1 MKMLCSIPLLLG
13 ALLLSGCAG
22 SQRILTGTV
31 AGGMGALAGRS
42 LGKGKPIATALGA
55 GAGVL
60 AGEALQYAIDNR
72 THDAFSAGFDKG
84 RSDTAK
90 NQYWIMVNH
99 QKSAIG
105 DGTGQSFSVH
115 EINLPERFEDGS
127 WRTPSKRQFR
137 FDE

>member
-1 MKMLCSIPLLLG
+1 MKIFGTIPLLLG

-22 SQRILTGTV
+22 SQRVLTGTL
-31 AGGMGALAGRS
+31 GGGVGALAGRS
-42 LGKGKPIATALGA
+42 LGNGKPVATALGA

-60 AGEALQYAIDNR
+60 AGEALQYAMDNR
-72 THDAFSAGFDKG
+72 TRDAFSAGFDKG

-99 QKSAIG
+99 QKFAG
-105 DGTGQSFSVH
+105 DTGEGRDISVQ
-115 EINLPERFEDGS
+115 EIELPERLENGV
-127 WRTPSKRQFR
+127 WRTSSKRRFL

>member
-42 LGKGKPIATALGA
+42 LGNGKPLATALGA

-60 AGEALQYAIDNR
+60 AGEALQYAMDNR
-72 THDAFSAGFDKG
+72 THDAFSAGLDKG

-99 QKSAIG
+99 QKFAA
-105 DGTGQSFSVH
+105 DNTGERSSSFQK
-115 EINLPERFEDGS
+115 IDLPERLENGV
-127 WRTPSKRQFR
+127 WRTPAKLQLH

>member
-22 SQRILTGTV
+22 SQRVLTGTV
-31 AGGMGALAGRS
+31 AGGMGALAGHS
-42 LGKGKPIATALGA
+42 LGNGKPLATALGA

-60 AGEALQYAIDNR
+60 AGEALQYAMDNR
-72 THDAFSAGFDKG
+72 TRDAFSAGFDKG

-99 QKSAIG
+99 QKFAG
-105 DGTGQSFSVH
+105 DNTGERPDSFQ
-115 EINLPERFEDGS
+115 EIDLPEHLENGA
-127 WRTPSKRQFR
+127 WRTPSKLQLH

>member
-1 MKMLCSIPLLLG
+1 MKMRCSTPLLLG

-22 SQRILTGTV
+22 SQRVLTGTL
-31 AGGMGALAGRS
+31 AGGAGALAGRS
-42 LGKGKPIATALGA
+42 LGNGKPLATAIGA

-60 AGEALQYAIDNR
+60 AGEALQYAMNNQTR
-72 THDAFSAGFDKG
+72 EAFSAGFDKG

-99 QKSAIG
+99 QKFAG
-105 DGTGQSFSVH
+105 DNVGEWNASFQ
-115 EINLPERFEDGS
+115 EIDLPERLENGV
-127 WRTPSKRQFR
+127 WRTPGKLQLH

>member
-1 MKMLCSIPLLLG
+1 MKITGTIPPLLCV
-13 ALLLSGCAG
+13 LLLSGCAG
-22 SQRILTGTV
+22 SQRLLTGTI
-31 AGGMGALAGRS
+31 GGGLGALAGHS
-42 LGKGKPIATALGA
+42 LGDRKPVATAIGA

-60 AGEALQYAIDNR
+60 ASEALQFVADHKTR
-72 THDAFSAGFDKG
+72 DAFNAGFDKG

-105 DGTGQSFSVH
+105 DGTGEAFSVH

-127 WRTPSKRQFR
+127 WRTPSRRQLR